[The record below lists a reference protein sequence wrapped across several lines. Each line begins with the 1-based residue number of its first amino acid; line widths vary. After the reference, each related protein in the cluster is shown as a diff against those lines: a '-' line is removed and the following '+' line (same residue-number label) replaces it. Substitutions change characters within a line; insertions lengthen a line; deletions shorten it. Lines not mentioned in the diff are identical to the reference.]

1 MKENAKETKILLK
14 TKVLARR
21 IFDLRTGEN
30 KEEKI
35 YTQRELCEAIKEK
48 TGVEISISKLSR
60 LENEDDEQM
69 PSINML
75 LAISEF
81 FDVSLEYLVGLSDI
95 SEKNIN
101 YKEVNKMF
109 GLSQRAME
117 KMKYMKTHTDLIWP
131 ENYKKFGEMDF
142 LNMVIV
148 HFSEL
153 FSTPAVDYLQVYENN
168 KKFCE
173 RYEREKNGKKST
185 RFLDVD
191 TLSPSEENNLIE
203 QAQEL
208 KNMVDLKKFE
218 ILSRWVT
225 FLQKLRQSLLIKEDD
240 QA

>member
-1 MKENAKETKILLK
+1 MKENAKETKVLFDK
-14 TKVLARR
+14 DVLATR
-21 IFDLRTGEN
+21 IFDLRTGAN

-60 LENEDDEQM
+60 LEKGDDKQM
-69 PSINML
+69 PSINTL
-75 LAISEF
+75 LAISDF

-148 HFSEL
+148 DFPKL
-153 FSTPAVDYLQVYENN
+153 FSVPAVAYLRAYEEYKEFC
-168 KKFCE
+168 KK
-173 RYEREKNGKKST
+173 YGKKKNGKNST
-185 RFLDVD
+185 RVLDLD
-191 TLSPSEENNLIE
+191 AFPIEIEESMIE
-203 QAQEL
+203 QAQDL

-218 ILSRWVT
+218 MLSAWET
-225 FLQKLRQSLLIKEDD
+225 FLRKIRNALIMEDSQS
-240 QA
+240 